1 MPTEMTMKLP
11 ELKIRLLAAAFL
23 LMLTVAVAG
32 CDFFDDNDGDGITL
46 WQTLSSYDK
55 IGTIT
60 TEGIS
65 NFYPSEADP
74 FLAYDVTAY
83 RLVYHTETPGGESQ
97 LASGVVLVPQRQNP
111 ATMVSLH
118 RSTIFHETEAPSNVN
133 IEVPDNRN
141 TAWSNLGVLFGSAG
155 FITTMPDLLGWGS
168 SSEMLHPYMVAESDE
183 VVGFDMLLAT
193 KEMLEAEEI
202 GWNGNLYLSGYSQG
216 ASSMMAVLK
225 AIESDPQ
232 ERFSISKASA
242 GGGAYNLEEL
252 AVTILELDEL
262 AFSPFYAFFL
272 KAYWNTYFP
281 IDPLSRYFN
290 GPYDNIIVSEQL
302 FRGGLF
308 GNEIEERLTSQTGLL
323 IRNTFRQQY
332 ISGGEPQFREVLMDN
347 DLSNFRVE
355 SALRLYHGENDE
367 IIPHQEALN
376 SFNNLV
382 NAGSENVTF
391 ISVEDQSHNGAAVT
405 YFSETLGWFLGQQ

>member
-1 MPTEMTMKLP
+1 MTMKFP
-11 ELKIRLLAAAFL
+11 ELKLRFFAAAIL
-23 LMLTVAVAG
+23 LMLVGIVAG
-32 CDFFDDNDGDGITL
+32 CDFFDENDGDGITL
-46 WQTLSSYDK
+46 WQTLSSYDE

-60 TEGIS
+60 AEEIS
-65 NFYPSEADP
+65 DFYPSEAGP

-83 RLVYHTETPGGESQ
+83 RLVYHTEAPNGESL
-97 LASGVVLVPQRQNP
+97 LASGVVLVPQRQNSS
-111 ATMVSLH
+111 TMVSLH
-118 RSTIFHETEAPSNVN
+118 RSTIFHESEAPSNVF
-133 IEVPDNRN
+133 IDSPDNLN

-202 GWNGNLYLSGYSQG
+202 GWNDNLYLSGYSQG
-216 ASSMMAVLK
+216 ASTMMAVLK

-252 AVTILELDEL
+252 AGTILQQDEL
-262 AFSPFYAFFL
+262 GFSPFYAFFL
-272 KAYWNTYFP
+272 KAYRNTYFP
-281 IDPLSRYFN
+281 IEPLNRYFN
-290 GPYDNIIVSEQL
+290 GPYDNIIVSEAL

-308 GNEIEERLTSQTGLL
+308 GDEIEERLTNQTDLL

-332 ISGGEPQFREVLMDN
+332 ISGGEPQFRGVLMDN

-355 SALRLYHGENDE
+355 STLRLYHGEDDE

-376 SFNNLV
+376 SWDNLI
-382 NAGSENVTF
+382 NAGSEEVMF
-391 ISVEDQSHNGAAVT
+391 ITIEDGSHSGAAGT
-405 YFSETLGWFLGQQ
+405 YFSETLLWFLGQD

>member
-1 MPTEMTMKLP
+1 MKLP
-11 ELKIRLLAAAFL
+11 ELNLRFFAAAIL
-23 LMLTVAVAG
+23 LMLIGTVPG

-46 WQTLSSYDK
+46 WQTLSSYDE

-65 NFYPSEADP
+65 DFYPPEVKP

-83 RLVYHTETPGGESQ
+83 RLVYHTEAPNGESL

-118 RSTIFHETEAPSNVN
+118 RSSIFHESEAPSNVN
-133 IEVPDNRN
+133 IASPDNRN
-141 TAWSNLGVLFGSAG
+141 TAWSNLGMLFGSAG

-168 SSEMLHPYMVAESDE
+168 SSDMLHPYMVAESDE

-193 KEMLEAEEI
+193 KEMLETEEI
-202 GWNGNLYLSGYSQG
+202 SWNENLYLSGYSQG
-216 ASSMMAVLK
+216 ASTAMAVLK
-225 AIESDPQ
+225 AIEGDPQ

-252 AVTILELDEL
+252 AATILEQDEL

-272 KAYWNTYFP
+272 KAYRNTYFP
-281 IDPLSRYFN
+281 TEPLNRYFN
-290 GPYDNIIVSEQL
+290 SPYDNIIVSEQL
-302 FRGGLF
+302 FRGGFF
-308 GNEIEERLTSQTGLL
+308 GDEIEEQLPHQTDLL
-323 IRNTFRQQY
+323 IRNVFRQQY
-332 ISGGEPQFREVLMDN
+332 ISGGEAQFREVLMDN

-355 SALRLYHGENDE
+355 STLRLYHGENDE

-376 SFNNLV
+376 SLENLV
-382 NAGSENVTF
+382 KAGSEDVSF
-391 ISVEDQSHNGAAVT
+391 ITVENRSHSGAAGT
-405 YFSETLGWFLGQQ
+405 YFSETILWFLGQN